1 MLLGHHQPSSFKPS
15 SPNFGISSLEA
26 SSRDCMESGGP
37 AQGTVEREWRWE
49 LPKAAE
55 PLRGPPTLWS
65 QRCWPQWM
73 RQFETHGPEG
83 RQRTLGGFAS
93 PGNCSV
99 SALQCEWVSEWR
111 CKACLAALLEHTIS
125 DSVRCSSA
133 FPNLSLP
140 PVPHNCSEQEKTSCV
155 PCAHHLGAHDQVV
168 QKDSCVNEQLKE
180 FIYK

>member
-1 MLLGHHQPSSFKPS
+1 MLLGQHQPSSFKPS

-26 SSRDCMESGGP
+26 SSQDCMESGGP
-37 AQGTVEREWRWE
+37 AQGTVERERRWE

-93 PGNCSV
+93 TGNCSV

-111 CKACLAALLEHTIS
+111 CKACPAALLEHSQRLGQVQLNFPEPQPPT
-125 DSVRCSSA
+125 CSS
-133 FPNLSLP
+133 
-140 PVPHNCSEQEKTSCV
+140 
-155 PCAHHLGAHDQVV
+155 
-168 QKDSCVNEQLKE
+168 
-180 FIYK
+180 